1 MSDPDF
7 DHLSRRERALWS
19 QRLAR
24 AMVDAELSIDAAAQE
39 WGLTRGQ
46 VNHII
51 RSDTAKVPAQ
61 VRQWLSRHS
70 EEQCP

>member
-1 MSDPDF
+1 MPHSDF
-7 DHLSRRERALWS
+7 NHLNRRERALWC

-24 AMVDAELSIDAAAQE
+24 AMVDAELSVDAAAQE
-39 WGLTRGQ
+39 WGLTRGR

-61 VRQWLSRHS
+61 VRQWLSKNERRD
-70 EEQCP
+70 

>member
-1 MSDPDF
+1 MPTDF

-24 AMVDAELSIDAAAQE
+24 TMVDAELSVDAAAQL
-39 WGLTRGQ
+39 WGLTRGR

-51 RSDTAKVPAQ
+51 RSDTAKVPEQ
-61 VRQWLSRHS
+61 VRQWLSRHAS
-70 EEQCP
+70 EE

>member
-1 MSDPDF
+1 MSADF

-24 AMVDAELSIDAAAQE
+24 KMVDAGLSIDAAAQL
-39 WGLTRGQ
+39 WSLTRGQ

-51 RSDTAKVPAQ
+51 RSDTAKVPEQ
-61 VRQWLSRHS
+61 VRQWLSRHAA
-70 EEQCP
+70 EE

>member
-24 AMVDAELSIDAAAQE
+24 AMVDAELSVDAAAQL

-61 VRQWLSRHS
+61 VRQWLANN
-70 EEQCP
+70 EQRD